1 MEKIARVSLFI
12 RLLIVLVACLN
23 MVVITVAIL
32 TKSESSSAELAVGTA
47 QSFITQ
53 VVSPPKSSESFAK
66 ELHSEGFNS
75 HAIMLMPELLFC
87 LFIYLS
93 LIKLFGLYQQGIVF
107 TANHI
112 DQLSNI
118 GTCLMVWCVFDLFY
132 PILLMLFLRLS
143 GLSESLSLFI
153 SISSDQLFKLLVG
166 LIIFVLSWIMT
177 EAQKLQQEQE
187 LTI

>member
-23 MVVITVAIL
+23 IVVITVAIL
-32 TKSESSSAELAVGTA
+32 TQSESNSAELAVGTV
-47 QSFITQ
+47 QSSITQ
-53 VVSPPKSSESFAK
+53 VVKLPKSSENFAND
-66 ELHSEGFNS
+66 LHSEGFNS
-75 HAIMLMPELLFC
+75 HAIMLIPELLFC

-93 LIKLFGLYQQGIVF
+93 LIKLFGLYQQGIMF
-107 TANHI
+107 TVNHI
-112 DQLSNI
+112 NQLRNV
-118 GTCLMVWCVFDLFY
+118 GTCLLVWSAFDLLY
-132 PILLMLFLRLS
+132 PILLVLFLRLS
-143 GLSESLSLFI
+143 GLSESLPLFL
-153 SISSDQLFKLLVG
+153 SISSDQLLKSLVG

>member
-23 MVVITVAIL
+23 IVVITVAIL
-32 TKSESSSAELAVGTA
+32 TKSESSSAELAVGTV
-47 QSFITQ
+47 QSSVTQ
-53 VVSPPKSSESFAK
+53 VVSLPKFSESFAK

-75 HAIMLMPELLFC
+75 HAIMLIPELLFC

-93 LIKLFGLYQQGIVF
+93 LIKLFGLYQQGIIF

-112 DQLSNI
+112 NQLRNI
-118 GTCLMVWCVFDLFY
+118 GTCLLVWTVFDLSY
-132 PILLMLFLRLS
+132 PIFLMLFLRLS
-143 GLSESLSLFI
+143 GLSESLPLFF
-153 SISSDQLFKLLVG
+153 SISSDQLLRLLVG
-166 LIIFVLSWIMT
+166 LIIFVLGWIMT